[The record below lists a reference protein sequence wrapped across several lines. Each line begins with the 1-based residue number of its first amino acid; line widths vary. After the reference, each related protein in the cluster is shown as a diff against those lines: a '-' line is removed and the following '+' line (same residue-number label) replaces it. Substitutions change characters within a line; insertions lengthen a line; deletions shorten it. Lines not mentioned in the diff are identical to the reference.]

1 MRGSAPIACRL
12 SSPPLSLRRCL
23 LWLVL
28 CFAASATTVGDVA
41 EGVVIH
47 FSFDDTEGSI
57 VRNGRANGIVG
68 ILEWEAYPGAG
79 LLGDGV
85 VLNQYVDEWS
95 PGKDFVR
102 VRSDPRVNVEE
113 EFTVAVW
120 IKSFSFGQYRSVMAN
135 TDDYGYALCIDR
147 GRPSFWIHVDGAYLI
162 RTSSTR
168 LKTDLWY
175 HLALT
180 FDGARA
186 TLYVNGEPDVQVAKA
201 GTITR
206 SRSDFFIGGEPLYE
220 ALDPRWPAF
229 HGILDEFYFYDRS
242 LPPDDLYR
250 LFAAAAGH
258 DAVLGSSNARAEVAW
273 REAGAHR

>member
-1 MRGSAPIACRL
+1 MGGSAWSACSAVRP
-12 SSPPLSLRRCL
+12 SSRRTCL
-23 LWLVL
+23 LRLVL
-28 CFAASATTVGDVA
+28 LVAASAAADGDLTD
-41 EGVVIH
+41 GLTIH
-47 FSFDDTEGSI
+47 FSFDDTDGSI
-57 VRNGRANGIVG
+57 VRNGRANGIDG

-186 TLYVNGEPDVQVAKA
+186 TLYLNGQPDVQVAKA

-242 LPPDDLYR
+242 LSPADIHVL
-250 LFAAAAGH
+250 AA
-258 DAVLGSSNARAEVAW
+258 VATGTTVALSTSTS
-273 REAGAHR
+273 RVETGRPEAGAHR